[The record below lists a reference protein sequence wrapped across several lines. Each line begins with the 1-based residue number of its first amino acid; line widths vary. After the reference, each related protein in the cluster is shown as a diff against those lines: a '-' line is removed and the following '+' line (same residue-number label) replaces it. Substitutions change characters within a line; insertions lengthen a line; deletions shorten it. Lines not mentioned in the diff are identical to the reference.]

1 LKYRWRAT
9 RTYQQRLAL
18 KIMNVEE
25 NKITSETR
33 QTLDVAPSIPRSKLE
48 EEGHSLLIVDL
59 MRLART
65 FSYRRYRLDV
75 IGFLLAWLWV
85 VLLLALGYW
94 ITRIG
99 A

>member
-1 LKYRWRAT
+1 MIEEE
-9 RTYQQRLAL
+9 
-18 KIMNVEE
+18 KIEPR
-25 NKITSETR
+25 KISDNGP
-33 QTLDVAPSIPRSKLE
+33 LIPRSKME

-59 MRLART
+59 LRLART

-85 VLLLALGYW
+85 ALLLALGYW

-99 A
+99 S

>member
-1 LKYRWRAT
+1 MK
-9 RTYQQRLAL
+9 AL
-18 KIMNVEE
+18 NDKMEIEE
-25 NKITSETR
+25 NKSLSETEKISDFSR
-33 QTLDVAPSIPRSKLE
+33 AIPRSKME

-59 MRLART
+59 LRLPRA

-85 VLLLALGYW
+85 ALLLVLGYW

>member
-1 LKYRWRAT
+1 MT
-9 RTYQQRLAL
+9 D
-18 KIMNVEE
+18 E
-25 NKITSETR
+25 NIENPDT
-33 QTLDVAPSIPRSKLE
+33 QTISDLVPPIPKSRLE

-59 MRLART
+59 LRLSQRLN
-65 FSYRRYRLDV
+65 YRRYRLDI

-85 VLLLALGYW
+85 VLLLLLGYW

>member
-1 LKYRWRAT
+1 
-9 RTYQQRLAL
+9 
-18 KIMNVEE
+18 MVES
-25 NKITSETR
+25 NPTMET
-33 QTLDVAPSIPRSKLE
+33 QTISAVVPPIPRSQME
-48 EEGHSLLIVDL
+48 EEGHALLIVDL
-59 MRLART
+59 LRLPQR

-85 VLLLALGYW
+85 VLLLLLGYW

>member
-1 LKYRWRAT
+1 MIEEEEIDPR
-9 RTYQQRLAL
+9 
-18 KIMNVEE
+18 KISDNGP
-25 NKITSETR
+25 
-33 QTLDVAPSIPRSKLE
+33 LIPRSKME

-59 MRLART
+59 LRLART

-85 VLLLALGYW
+85 VLLLALGHW